1 MPYAQKIYVYLIAF
15 LFKKTGLLILSYHR
29 QPGVISPCFAF
40 PPGTSTLESAGVVV
54 EFPTWIS
61 FRVFFSK
68 KPTSRRGTPWFFNTR
83 NNCQSQMEF
92 SKDHGETNPNKWK
105 NRRKMVPTLSDSTKR
120 LQTVEILMLLLV
132 LTDVTYIYPSVP
144 GRFWVFLCFIK
155 KVVKWETFHLLK
167 KPWKRK
173 HVTHLY
179 WENTPNIQKV
189 FFPHHIPISK
199 FQTTTPSSTA
209 RASGAL

>member
-1 MPYAQKIYVYLIAF
+1 MQSFFFKRLFSKWFFIRTWSINMPYAQKIYVYLIAF
-15 LFKKTGLLILSYHR
+15 LFKKTGILILSYHR

-105 NRRKMVPTLSDSTKR
+105 KQKENGYNTIGFDQKATNRGDPDVVGTDRCDIHLSFCSRAVLSVSLFHKR
-120 LQTVEILMLLLV
+120 
-132 LTDVTYIYPSVP
+132 
-144 GRFWVFLCFIK
+144 
-155 KVVKWETFHLLK
+155 
-167 KPWKRK
+167 
-173 HVTHLY
+173 
-179 WENTPNIQKV
+179 
-189 FFPHHIPISK
+189 
-199 FQTTTPSSTA
+199 
-209 RASGAL
+209 